1 MIFGSRTALLD
12 RIDQLSRDSGKF
24 HQVHAAGQMTLF
36 GGESNGIA
44 PYEPPDRSMDVAKL
58 QQLAWER

>member
-12 RIDQLSRDSGKF
+12 QMDRFSRDSGKY
-24 HQVHAAGQMTLF
+24 HPVLSADQMTLF

-44 PYEPPDRSMDVAKL
+44 PYEPPDRSMDVSKR